1 MCIYKNF
8 TPFTFFHLVLF
19 FLNCPLITVLINY
32 SFLCLPLDN
41 KRRKEIVKRS
51 KRIKLYFPG
60 DGKDTAIER
69 LERLDAL
76 MPRCHYVTAPCDF
89 FGFRDKRGS
98 PKTRKFVRLGALTPR
113 LPSYY
118 MSFRLSEILQLLL
131 HESIYEETITIGI
144 LII

>member
-1 MCIYKNF
+1 M
-8 TPFTFFHLVLF
+8 
-19 FLNCPLITVLINY
+19 
-32 SFLCLPLDN
+32 
-41 KRRKEIVKRS
+41 KRLKKTR
-51 KRIKLYFPG
+51 LYFPG

-76 MPRCHYVTAPCDF
+76 MLRCHYVTAPCDF

-98 PKTRKFVRLGALTPR
+98 PKTRKFVWLGALTPR

-131 HESIYEETITIGI
+131 HEPIRRDDNNWDIKYLYKLWMWI
-144 LII
+144 LLNCQHCDNSWIALFIFSFMKKYFFNLF